1 MKPNYTRAFRLIP
14 TQKLQHG
21 AFPRIESVSRRA
33 WCGIVEREPS
43 MSGEAGE
50 HSRMDVALAAH
61 RLRVPQ
67 SCRDHRHRGHDMSRG
82 FRLRTAR
89 LQFTER
95 TGGEPNYGFHGVALL
110 AMRACRIEHV
120 SGTVSLIGGL
130 QRVKGVRL
138 APSPTG
144 SQDNTLQAWSWIPQ
158 TFSWVEPTAWCLL
171 SLKKWAPTNL
181 GVDPARLDEAER
193 LLINRSCSAGGWNYG
208 NADVLGKELRPY
220 VPTSAIALLALQ
232 HRRDHPVVERSV
244 DYLEKH
250 ATSERSGTALALA
263 LLALRVHGRR
273 DDAVRS
279 ALVAQLPVTMTLQ
292 NHAAVALAAYAL
304 SSEQTYAAFTL

>member
-1 MKPNYTRAFRLIP
+1 MSTGIYNLAESLRRTQNADGGWGYFPGKASRLEPTAF
-14 TQKLQHG
+14 
-21 AFPRIESVSRRA
+21 A
-33 WCGIVEREPS
+33 
-43 MSGEAGE
+43 
-50 HSRMDVALAAH
+50 ALALA
-61 RLRVPQ
+61 
-67 SCRDHRHRGHDMSRG
+67 D
-82 FRLRTAR
+82 TAAGAAAAAV
-89 LQFTER
+89 LHQWPSTDGLLLER

-120 SGTVSLIGGL
+120 AGTASLIGAL
-130 QRVKGVRL
+130 QHVKGMRL
-138 APSPTG
+138 AASTTG

-171 SLKKWAPTNL
+171 SLKKWAPTNR

-193 LLINRSCSAGGWNYG
+193 LLINRSCRAGGWNYG
-208 NADVLGKELRPY
+208 NADVLGKDLRPY

-232 HRRDHPVVERSV
+232 HRRDHPVVERSL

-263 LLALRVHGRR
+263 LLALRVYARR

-279 ALVAQLPVTMTLQ
+279 ALIEQLPVTMALQ
-292 NHAAVALAAYAL
+292 NHAAMALAVYAL
-304 SSEQTYAAFTL
+304 CSEQTYAAFTL